1 MRNRFR
7 SVVDWLRAGYAD
19 EAPKTGHC
27 PLIALQG
34 PISLSQRQT
43 QQVLDELG
51 NRPADP
57 VEIEVA
63 ITKATGQLPSDTQ
76 LRKIIR
82 TLERQTRDF

>member
-1 MRNRFR
+1 
-7 SVVDWLRAGYAD
+7 
-19 EAPKTGHC
+19 
-27 PLIALQG
+27 
-34 PISLSQRQT
+34 LSQRQT

-63 ITKATGQLPSDTQ
+63 ITKATGQLPSDAQ

-82 TLERQTRDF
+82 TLQRQTRVF

>member
-19 EAPKTGHC
+19 EAPKTGHS

-63 ITKATGQLPSDTQ
+63 ITKATGQLPSDAQ

-82 TLERQTRDF
+82 TLQRQTRDF